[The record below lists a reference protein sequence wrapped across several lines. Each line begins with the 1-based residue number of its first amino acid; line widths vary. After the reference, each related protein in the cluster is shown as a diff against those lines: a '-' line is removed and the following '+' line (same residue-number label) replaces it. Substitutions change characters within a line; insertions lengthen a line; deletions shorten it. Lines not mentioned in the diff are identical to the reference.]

1 LITGFASGSVIIGFA
16 FAKESVPSHLA
27 GTVSGMTNMGVMM
40 GPTLLQPAVG
50 WVLDQRW
57 NGEMLAGVR
66 LYSLDAYRAGF
77 SLMIAW
83 TALALV
89 LLLFTKE
96 THCRQLK

>member
-1 LITGFASGSVIIGFA
+1 
-16 FAKESVPSHLA
+16 
-27 GTVSGMTNMGVMM
+27 MTNMGVMM